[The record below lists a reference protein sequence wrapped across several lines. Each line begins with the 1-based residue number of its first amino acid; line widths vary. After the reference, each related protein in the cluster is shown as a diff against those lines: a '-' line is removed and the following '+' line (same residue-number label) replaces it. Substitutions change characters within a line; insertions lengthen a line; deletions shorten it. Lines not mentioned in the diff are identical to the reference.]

1 MKPEGETL
9 SNLKTCVF
17 LCYIMS
23 TISPLPTNEKTL
35 EGPFF
40 FTSSPDS
47 TSVSLSIIIPSFL
60 KLLILHLT
68 SKLYLSISH
77 LIFYNRKCKENF
89 NLLISS
95 FISYRY
101 LSRFK
106 NFTTRN
112 CLSVWSR
119 AKAGEGASIS
129 ASPLLLVLEKAFTN
143 HW

>member
-1 MKPEGETL
+1 MRRH
-9 SNLKTCVF
+9 
-17 LCYIMS
+17 
-23 TISPLPTNEKTL
+23 
-35 EGPFF
+35 
-40 FTSSPDS
+40 
-47 TSVSLSIIIPSFL
+47 SFL

-68 SKLYLSISH
+68 CVSRKLHLSTSH
-77 LIFYNRKCKENF
+77 LIFYNRKCTGNF
-89 NLLISS
+89 HLFISS
-95 FISYRY
+95 FISYHY

-106 NFTTRN
+106 NVTTRK